1 MQFRSA
7 RPPQGVASRSRRKW
21 HLEDPGYSA
30 AEGARDPPTPKAT
43 QRLHSWSFSE
53 KPHMSFYFR
62 SEIAQTNKASKQPS
76 AALRIVRST
85 LAWLETRCQK
95 ECGNFGIN
103 SKIGV
108 LQPSSPYRPCFI
120 WSMVVFQQET
130 GTPCRSGRI
139 YAYVCYVQFTKSTL
153 LPNNQCDI
161 YSNEH
166 LDNMTKAADLEQRE
180 NLQPAENSS
189 IIAAWPQ
196 AVILLSVKWTA
207 QFPHPADASGRGVV
221 FISLLRV
228 SCYKSIQR
236 LRTYPVTFEPWTTS
250 SNCN

>member
-1 MQFRSA
+1 
-7 RPPQGVASRSRRKW
+7 
-21 HLEDPGYSA
+21 
-30 AEGARDPPTPKAT
+30 
-43 QRLHSWSFSE
+43 
-53 KPHMSFYFR
+53 MSFYFR

-108 LQPSSPYRPCFI
+108 LQPSSPYRPRFI

-166 LDNMTKAADLEQRE
+166 LDDMTKAADLEQRE
-180 NLQPAENSS
+180 SLQPAENSS

-228 SCYKSIQR
+228 SCYKSTQRHIRAVDDIIQLKIDPDFSKRKNQKGLSNLRIMTPLPFASLWKKHRRRKQR
-236 LRTYPVTFEPWTTS
+236 LKSFLS
-250 SNCN
+250 K